1 MFSTLSSYI
10 WGEETQDG
18 AGVDTPPSLPAPA
31 SAPAAAARDQSPD
44 DWVLVGESHGPA
56 PGDLGGAL
64 PPLPG
69 SASSSETSSVAG
81 EEPAPVA
88 AAETEAA
95 ALPLAA
101 PRHMHRAAVRIAQQA
116 ARREQRTV
124 AAAQLTRQRNSGKAL
139 TSKALNRSNKAVY
152 GHAGNKKQQ
161 CRQNLNIKTAGANK
175 NLKQC

>member
-18 AGVDTPPSLPAPA
+18 AGVDTPTSLPAT
-31 SAPAAAARDQSPD
+31 APAARDQSPD

-81 EEPAPVA
+81 EESAPAA
-88 AAETEAA
+88 ETETEAA

>member
-18 AGVDTPPSLPAPA
+18 AGVDTPPSLPAA
-31 SAPAAAARDQSPD
+31 APAAAARDQSPD

-81 EEPAPVA
+81 EEPAPA
-88 AAETEAA
+88 AVTEAA
-95 ALPLAA
+95 ALPVVA

>member
-18 AGVDTPPSLPAPA
+18 ADVDTPPSLPAP
-31 SAPAAAARDQSPD
+31 APAAAARDQSPD

-81 EEPAPVA
+81 EESAP

>member
-18 AGVDTPPSLPAPA
+18 AGVDTPPSLP
-31 SAPAAAARDQSPD
+31 APAAAARDQSPD

-81 EEPAPVA
+81 EEPAP

>member
-18 AGVDTPPSLPAPA
+18 AGVDTPPSLP
-31 SAPAAAARDQSPD
+31 APAAAARDQSPD

>member
-18 AGVDTPPSLPAPA
+18 AGVDTPPSLPAP
-31 SAPAAAARDQSPD
+31 APAAAARDQSPD

-81 EEPAPVA
+81 EEPAPA
-88 AAETEAA
+88 AVTEAA

>member
-18 AGVDTPPSLPAPA
+18 AGVDTPTSLP
-31 SAPAAAARDQSPD
+31 APAAAARDQSPD

-81 EEPAPVA
+81 EESAPAPAA

>member
-31 SAPAAAARDQSPD
+31 PARDQSPD

-81 EEPAPVA
+81 EEPAPAA

-152 GHAGNKKQQ
+152 GHAGSKKQQ

>member
-18 AGVDTPPSLPAPA
+18 AGVDTPPSLP
-31 SAPAAAARDQSPD
+31 APAAAARDQSPD

-81 EEPAPVA
+81 EEPAPVD